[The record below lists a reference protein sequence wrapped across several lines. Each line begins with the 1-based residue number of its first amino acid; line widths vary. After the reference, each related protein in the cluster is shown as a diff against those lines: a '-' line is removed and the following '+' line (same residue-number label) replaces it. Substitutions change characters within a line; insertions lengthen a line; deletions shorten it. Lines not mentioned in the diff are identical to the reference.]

1 MLRRAQ
7 LGGRHHI
14 SICWCVHND
23 KTSPIGK
30 KIDYWRVGNGE
41 DAQNINYW
49 IMMAKIDSVDLLTI
63 GNHLMETYVWYS
75 IDLLTSRS
83 FQKQSN

>member
-1 MLRRAQ
+1 ME
-7 LGGRHHI
+7 
-14 SICWCVHND
+14 
-23 KTSPIGK
+23 
-30 KIDYWRVGNGE
+30 NGE

-63 GNHLMETYVWYS
+63 GNHLMETYIWYS

-83 FQKQSN
+83 FQKQSK

>member
-1 MLRRAQ
+1 M
-7 LGGRHHI
+7 
-14 SICWCVHND
+14 
-23 KTSPIGK
+23 
-30 KIDYWRVGNGE
+30 GNGE

-63 GNHLMETYVWYS
+63 GNRLMETYVWYS

-83 FQKQSN
+83 FQKQSK